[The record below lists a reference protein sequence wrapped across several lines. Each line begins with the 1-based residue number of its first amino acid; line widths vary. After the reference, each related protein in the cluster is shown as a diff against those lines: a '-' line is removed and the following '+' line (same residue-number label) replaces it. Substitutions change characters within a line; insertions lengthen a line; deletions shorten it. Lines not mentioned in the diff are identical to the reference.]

1 MLNVV
6 VRSLCVIV
14 IGVLMV
20 VMRESFMPFIIQLLG
35 AVFMVSGAISL
46 FNIYVLR
53 KKGMSKGFDTA
64 VLAFVGVA
72 GVVLGAWLLLSPG
85 FFLSVLMTVL
95 GLLLLVAGLYQ
106 VANLLLAQKSVRVP
120 FFMYI
125 VPLLLIV
132 AGVVVVADPFE
143 VAGLPFLVVGVGAV
157 LSGASDL
164 LSSVYIAARRR
175 MVK

>member
-20 VMRESFMPFIIQLLG
+20 VLRESFMPLIIQLIG
-35 AVFMVSGAISL
+35 AVFMLSGAISL
-46 FNIYVLR
+46 FNIYILR
-53 KKGMSKGFDTA
+53 KKGMSTGFDTA
-64 VLAFVGVA
+64 VLGFVGVA
-72 GVVLGAWLLLSPG
+72 GVLLGVWFLLSPA
-85 FFLSVLMTVL
+85 FFLSVLMTAL
-95 GLLLLVAGLYQ
+95 GIMLLVAGFYQ
-106 VANLLLAQKSVRVP
+106 VANLLIAQKSVRVP

-143 VAGLPFLVVGVGAV
+143 VAGLPFLVVGVGAI

-164 LSSVYIAARRR
+164 LSSAYIAARRR